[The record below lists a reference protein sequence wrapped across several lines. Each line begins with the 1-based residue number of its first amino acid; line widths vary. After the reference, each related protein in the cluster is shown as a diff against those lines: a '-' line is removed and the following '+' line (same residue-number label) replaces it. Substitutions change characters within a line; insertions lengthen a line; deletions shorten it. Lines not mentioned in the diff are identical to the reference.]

1 LTTSENA
8 VHSEDFALGSADGTP
23 LHARRWLP
31 PGAPR
36 AVLAIVH
43 GYAEHLGRYE
53 HVAAYFAAR
62 GYAVYAVD
70 LRGHGESEGARVR
83 VRSFAEYLDDVGAL
97 LSYARA
103 QHPGA
108 PLFVLGHSMG
118 GAIVALSLVT
128 RPADARGF
136 LLSGPVLPNPQ
147 ASLLRRIGA
156 AVVEHLALVIGRI
169 APGFGLRTLD
179 AAMVSR
185 DPGVVARYD
194 SDPLN
199 YRGKVP
205 AGTVA
210 AMLRAVRAVERRVDR
225 VTQPLLI
232 AHGGAD
238 ALASPDGARW
248 LYEHA
253 PSADKTLRI
262 YDGLYHEILNEP
274 EQEQVMAEIASWMD
288 ARLAGDERTETAS
301 AAG

>member
-8 VHSEDFALGSADGTP
+8 VHSEDVALGSADGTR

-83 VRSFAEYLDDVGAL
+83 VRSFAEYLDDMDAL
-97 LSYARA
+97 LGYARA

-147 ASLLRRIGA
+147 ASLLKRIGA
-156 AVVEHLALVIGRI
+156 AVVERIALVIGRI

-238 ALASPDGARW
+238 ALASPDGSRW